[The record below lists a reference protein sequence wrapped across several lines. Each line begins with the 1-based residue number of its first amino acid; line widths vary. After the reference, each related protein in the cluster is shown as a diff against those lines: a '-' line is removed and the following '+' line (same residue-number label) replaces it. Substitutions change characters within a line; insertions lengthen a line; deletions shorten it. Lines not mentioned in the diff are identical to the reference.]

1 MAGPLGLSDSAKS
14 PPKYQIQQ
22 LWERHHRM
30 IYMRMLGKSNK
41 AIAETLGVAPGNV
54 SNVLNS
60 EIAQRQLK
68 LMQAAANVEVVGL
81 RVRLDRAAPKAL
93 DLLESVRDGKGE
105 GEGASLP
112 LRVQVSQ
119 DLLDRNRMTSKK
131 VEQHAMV
138 VPVTPEVLTE
148 ALTRAAQAAKDRMVS
163 AEAVEFEEVEEEKPQ
178 AQIQSAGG

>member
-1 MAGPLGLSDSAKS
+1 M
-14 PPKYQIQQ
+14 
-22 LWERHHRM
+22 
-30 IYMRMLGKSNK
+30 
-41 AIAETLGVAPGNV
+41 
-54 SNVLNS
+54 
-60 EIAQRQLK
+60 
-68 LMQAAANVEVVGL
+68 
-81 RVRLDRAAPKAL
+81 
-93 DLLESVRDGKGE
+93 
-105 GEGASLP
+105 
-112 LRVQVSQ
+112 SQ